1 MPAPQT
7 TLENCVAHNG
17 SMIPIPG
24 RDVMVQAWY
33 QGGISVFDFTNPAN
47 PVEIA
52 FFDRGPTDP
61 DQLGAGGSWSVYW
74 YNGVIVSSEI
84 ARGLDI
90 LELTPSPYLTKN
102 EIEAA
107 KTVVQ
112 DHLNAQGQQMFK
124 WPASFALAR
133 AQVDQLERAGEL
145 DAGRAQRTRSALTE
159 LETASPD
166 EQKNALM
173 NMAAHLDELASS
185 ATDPAQIN
193 ELAVTVKEL
202 ASM

>member
-1 MPAPQT
+1 
-7 TLENCVAHNG
+7 ENCVAHNG

-24 RDVMVQAWY
+24 RDVMVQSWY
-33 QGGISVFDFTNPAN
+33 QGGISVFDFTDPAN

-52 FFDRGPTDP
+52 FFDRGPTNP
-61 DQLGAGGSWSVYW
+61 DQLGSGGSWSVYW

-90 LELTPSPYLTKN
+90 LELKPSRYLTAN

-107 KTVVQ
+107 RTVVQ

-133 AQVDQLERAGEL
+133 AQIDQLQRAGEL
-145 DAGRAQRTRSALTE
+145 DAGRAESTRDALTE
-159 LETASPD
+159 LETAPAS
-166 EQKNALM
+166 ERQNALM
-173 NMAAHLDELASS
+173 NMAARLDELAGD
-185 ATDPAQIN
+185 AANPARIN
-193 ELAVTVKEL
+193 ELAGTVRKL